1 MGATHLTLLLAN
13 YLTGVQNKHIAVLEW
28 NGHGDFD
35 RFGVQCL
42 GLKKPADLY
51 GILGAS
57 YVPRADEEAL
67 IQCMGGKYQVIL
79 LDCGRIEEGKRA
91 DLVRCRTKLIIGSFC
106 EWQVQSYTP
115 ILRERKQP
123 RDGWHYLTA
132 FGSEESRQ
140 IAERRLKLPIERVP
154 YIPDAYEVTKETI
167 SLFGRLLG

>member
-1 MGATHLTLLLAN
+1 M
-13 YLTGVQNKHIAVLEW
+13 
-28 NGHGDFD
+28 
-35 RFGVQCL
+35 
-42 GLKKPADLY
+42 PADLY
-51 GILGAS
+51 GILGAC
-57 YVPRADEEAL
+57 YFPRADGETL
-67 IQCMGGKYQVIL
+67 IQCMGGEYQVIL

-115 ILRERKQP
+115 ALRERKQV

-140 IAERRLKLPIERVP
+140 IAERQLKLPIEKVP
-154 YIPDAYEVTKETI
+154 YIPDAYKVTKETI